1 VKSVEEVM
9 LSTSVI
15 DAKRNRE
22 KDKALA
28 GELFVPEGRDDPELL
43 KRLEGEMW
51 KEAEAMH
58 FEKAASI
65 RDRIEEIKINLTGRN
80 KGGRKR
86 KMAR

>member
-9 LSTSVI
+9 LSTSVA

-22 KDKALA
+22 KEEALA
-28 GELFVPEGRDDPELL
+28 GELFVPESSDDPEIL

-65 RDRIEEIKINLTGRN
+65 RDRLEEIKINIGGRN
-80 KGGRKR
+80 KIGRKR
-86 KMAR
+86 KVAH